1 MTCLTDL
8 DLRVLPWCNSLV
20 ASQWREIAI
29 SVATAPIQIK
39 EEKTGKKTDKVL
51 SCFWYKEYIL
61 FKAVILLL

>member
-39 EEKTGKKTDKVL
+39 EEKTGKKTENELKKTVL
-51 SCFWYKEYIL
+51 ETKNKLHKPI
-61 FKAVILLL
+61 